1 MTDRDSRAE
10 SGATRITR
18 VIDFRLPLAWVLS
31 SLGGLAMLIAVMY
44 FQGNRVQEEV
54 RELKIEVKTWN
65 NQASTITAEQALLR
79 FRMETAESD
88 IRALKGLPPS
98 TTSDRNR
105 R

>member
-1 MTDRDSRAE
+1 MTDQDSRAE

-31 SLGGLAMLIAVMY
+31 SLGGLALLIAVMY

-88 IRALKGLPPS
+88 IRALKGLPPA